1 MNVSYKKL
9 WKLLIDRD
17 MTKTDLRLAV
27 GASSSTFAKLAKGE
41 YISGD
46 LMVRICRALACNVG
60 DIMDIVLDG
69 EEQEVFSDR
78 KDTAQC
84 SRCRLA
90 RERAVKK
97 TI

>member
-1 MNVSYKKL
+1 MNVSYKRL

-46 LMVRICRALACNVG
+46 LMVRICKALSCNVG
-60 DIMDIVLDG
+60 DIMDIILDDEG
-69 EEQEVFSDR
+69 QERNDAAKCCRCLRASDCAG
-78 KDTAQC
+78 KG
-84 SRCRLA
+84 
-90 RERAVKK
+90 

>member
-1 MNVSYKKL
+1 VSVSYKKL

-46 LMVRICRALACNVG
+46 LMARICKALNCNVG
-60 DIMDIVLDG
+60 DMMDIVLDEMPSVDQVQVVG
-69 EEQEVFSDR
+69 EQ
-78 KDTAQC
+78 T
-84 SRCRLA
+84 L
-90 RERAVKK
+90 KK
-97 TI
+97 EK